1 MRTMKK
7 ALAVA
12 AAVAVTACSSTPKP
26 SPQDARIT
34 FDPDAHI
41 SYFPAGTGEI
51 RGRAFLGD
59 RDDDAGTCADGKVIA
74 TPATR
79 FFRQLIELAAMGQMP
94 LIGEAVG
101 ADYVRVVRLSV
112 CDADGNFSIKGL
124 PPGDWFVT
132 ATAYRTVDKH
142 VLGGLLAYKVRLH
155 DKETVQIVMTD
166 RDIGVPR

>member
-1 MRTMKK
+1 MKR
-7 ALAVA
+7 ALVVVAVA
-12 AAVAVTACSSTPKP
+12 FTACSSTPKP
-26 SPQDARIT
+26 SPQDARLT

-51 RGRAFLGD
+51 RGKAFLHQSDEEGV
-59 RDDDAGTCADGKVIA
+59 TCAGSKVIA

-101 ADYVRVVRLSV
+101 ADYAKVVRLSV
-112 CDADGNFSIKGL
+112 CDPDGNFSITAL

-132 ATAYRTVDKH
+132 TTVYRTVDKQ
-142 VLGGLLAYKVRLH
+142 VLGGLLAYKLRLH
-155 DKETVQIVMTD
+155 NKETVQI
-166 RDIGVPR
+166 